1 MESRRTQI
9 AWSLGDGSR
18 HPSSAGA
25 RLEGRRGDRAIHGIA
40 NSLLFLSILVM
51 WALFHSDLGGPG
63 SIYNTV
69 NVALIG
75 VFLLLNREF
84 NHGLVRAFAVPVVF
98 LAMSVVGNIGI
109 LGSGSYRAAL
119 ATAIGYALF
128 TLKPVPLHRPLL
140 RRLIIVFL
148 ISILVLSVIV
158 AAERSALDFSG
169 GNINFN
175 RNPNGASLF
184 FVGCTLLSLALVQG
198 WRGWMLAVPF
208 VLLTVTTGSRAG
220 AVVTALILIG
230 HSMFSQAEGRQH
242 KSRGLLLRMSSN
254 WKVWAVV
261 ALVAVLAIWLI
272 PDAVNYLIARFEI
285 GESRSEQWDEG
296 WAAIRSLRG
305 LLIGGGPATLGVDTG
320 IAAHSSYIEAIG
332 NCGVWFL
339 VTTLIALGFW
349 LRRLV
354 RDGCRDLLWI
364 VPPVLVYG
372 LVENILFNGISS
384 LWLLIM
390 LLGIAV
396 QSRQSSLDV
405 AERAGSG
412 GGVPARHALSRQLV
426 TANMTS
432 GSPIR
437 DDR

>member
-1 MESRRTQI
+1 M
-9 AWSLGDGSR
+9 
-18 HPSSAGA
+18 
-25 RLEGRRGDRAIHGIA
+25 
-40 NSLLFLSILVM
+40 
-51 WALFHSDLGGPG
+51 
-63 SIYNTV
+63 
-69 NVALIG
+69 
-75 VFLLLNREF
+75 
-84 NHGLVRAFAVPVVF
+84 
-98 LAMSVVGNIGI
+98 
-109 LGSGSYRAAL
+109 
-119 ATAIGYALF
+119 
-128 TLKPVPLHRPLL
+128 
-140 RRLIIVFL
+140 
-148 ISILVLSVIV
+148 
-158 AAERSALDFSG
+158 
-169 GNINFN
+169 
-175 RNPNGASLF
+175 
-184 FVGCTLLSLALVQG
+184 
-198 WRGWMLAVPF
+198 
-208 VLLTVTTGSRAG
+208 
-220 AVVTALILIG
+220 
-230 HSMFSQAEGRQH
+230 
-242 KSRGLLLRMSSN
+242 
-254 WKVWAVV
+254 
-261 ALVAVLAIWLI
+261 
-272 PDAVNYLIARFEI
+272 
-285 GESRSEQWDEG
+285 
-296 WAAIRSLRG
+296 
-305 LLIGGGPATLGVDTG
+305 DTG